1 MKGKTLSRVLGMVEI
16 LILILL
22 ETMLVVPG
30 VLAARKY
37 KTLYKFTGGVDGQ
50 NPYVGLISDQGGFF
64 YGTTYA
70 GGAYSYGTVFKLR
83 RDRQGTWSESVI
95 HSFNFDG
102 KDGYYPGAGL
112 TFDSV
117 GNLYGATV
125 EGGAYNYG
133 MVFKLTPSGA
143 GSWTESVV
151 HSFNSDGKDGF
162 YPYAGV
168 TFDPAGNLY
177 GTTQGSGPY
186 CNPYACGT
194 VFKLMPNGDGS
205 WSEAVIHLF
214 NGSDGAFPVAGVIF
228 DAAGNLYGTTVEGGF
243 SFCEGQGCGTVFKLT
258 PNGDGSWT
266 ESVIHSFSDGR
277 DGRYPFAGLILDAAG
292 DLYGA
297 TVEGGG
303 FGCGGYGC
311 GTVFKLKSYKNGSW
325 AESVIHSFK
334 DDGRDGTSP
343 SGGVTLDRVGNL
355 YGTTFYGGAGNYG
368 TVFKLA
374 PTTNGKW
381 EETLLHSFKDQPG
394 AHPDAGV
401 IFDGHGG
408 LYGTTFGDHTTA
420 WGSAF
425 EITP

>member
-1 MKGKTLSRVLGMVEI
+1 MEGEGRSRVLGTVAI
-16 LILILL
+16 LILVLL
-22 ETMLVVPG
+22 ETMLAAPG
-30 VLAARKY
+30 ALAARNY
-37 KTLYKFTGGVDGQ
+37 KTLYKFMGGVDGR
-50 NPYVGLISDQGGFF
+50 NPYVGLIDQAGIF

-70 GGAYSYGTVFKLR
+70 GGAYNYGTVFKLKPNG
-83 RDRQGTWSESVI
+83 DGSWSESVI

-102 KDGYYPGAGL
+102 KDGYYPGTGL
-112 TFDSV
+112 TLDSV
-117 GNLYGATV
+117 GNLYGATL

-143 GSWTESVV
+143 EAWKESVV

-168 TFDPAGNLY
+168 IFDPAGNLY

-186 CNPYACGT
+186 CSPYACGT
-194 VFKLMPNGDGS
+194 VFKLIPNNDGS
-205 WSEAVIHLF
+205 WSESVIHLF
-214 NGSDGAFPVAGVIF
+214 NGYDGAFPVAGVIF

-243 SFCEGQGCGTVFKLT
+243 SFCKGHGCGTVFKLR

-266 ESVIHSFSDGR
+266 ESVIHSFSDGQ
-277 DGRYPFAGLILDAAG
+277 DDRYPFAGLILDAAG
-292 DLYGA
+292 NLYGA
-297 TVEGGG
+297 TGEGGG

-311 GTVFKLKSYKNGSW
+311 GTVFKLKPYKNGSW
-325 AESVIHSFK
+325 AETVIYSFK
-334 DDGRDGTSP
+334 DDGKDGTSP
-343 SGGVTLDRVGNL
+343 PGGMTLDRVGNL
-355 YGTTFYGGAGNYG
+355 YGTTFYGGTGNYG

-374 PTTNGKW
+374 PTAKGQWK
-381 EETLLHSFKDQPG
+381 ETLLHSFTDQPG

-408 LYGTTFGDHTTA
+408 LYGTTFGDHITT
-420 WGSAF
+420 WGSVF